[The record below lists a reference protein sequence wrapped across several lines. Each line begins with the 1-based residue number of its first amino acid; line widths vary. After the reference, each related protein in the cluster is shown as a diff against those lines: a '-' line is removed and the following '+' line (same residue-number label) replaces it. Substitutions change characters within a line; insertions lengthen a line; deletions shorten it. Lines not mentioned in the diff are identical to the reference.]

1 MKRSLYFDLVYKTR
15 MYVQKNKLLVPS
27 SNVTLWKFGLVI
39 FSVVVQELTGRLPD
53 DYPLL
58 PGEKPPQIRR
68 RIGAAFKL
76 DEQSIP
82 QGAEV

>member
-1 MKRSLYFDLVYKTR
+1 MGSW
-15 MYVQKNKLLVPS
+15 LLIIVC
-27 SNVTLWKFGLVI
+27 
-39 FSVVVQELTGRLPD
+39 VVQVLTGRLSD

-76 DEQSIP
+76 DEQSIL
-82 QGAEV
+82 QGTEVEEAFRGC

>member
-1 MKRSLYFDLVYKTR
+1 MKRSLYFDLVYQTR
-15 MYVQKNKLLVPS
+15 MYLQKNKLL
-27 SNVTLWKFGLVI
+27 TLWKFGLVI
-39 FSVVVQELTGRLPD
+39 FFVVVQELTGRLPD